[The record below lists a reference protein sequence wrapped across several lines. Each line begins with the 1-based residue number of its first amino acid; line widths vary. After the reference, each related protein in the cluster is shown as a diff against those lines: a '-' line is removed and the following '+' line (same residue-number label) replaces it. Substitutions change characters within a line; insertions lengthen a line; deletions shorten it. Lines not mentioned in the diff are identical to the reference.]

1 MGLSLTSAHNRAHW
15 SVVSNCM
22 SASLKTI
29 VTTQRARVAQN
40 AGQILNRFK
49 YYAKAFL

>member
-15 SVVSNCM
+15 SVVSNFI

-29 VTTQRARVAQN
+29 VTTQRARAAQN
-40 AGQILNRFK
+40 ARRILNRFK
-49 YYAKAFL
+49 YCAKAFL